1 MIKKLIVGSPE
12 AMQHEPSLEP
22 PCPQC
27 DAPPEDTHYVS
38 PESECYEQEG
48 DVDCL
53 VCGYAWNDLK

>member
-1 MIKKLIVGSPE
+1 M
-12 AMQHEPSLEP
+12 H
-22 PCPQC
+22 CPRC

-53 VCGYAWNDLK
+53 VCGHAWNDLK

>member
-1 MIKKLIVGSPE
+1 M
-12 AMQHEPSLEP
+12 H
-22 PCPQC
+22 CPQC

-53 VCGYAWNDLK
+53 VCGHAWNDLK